1 MLLDKIKALAAQHQ
15 ADNIATRR
23 HLHAH
28 PELSYQ
34 EFETSKYVQARLT
47 EIGIPFT
54 VIATTG
60 VLGIIEGKNP
70 TKRVIALRADM
81 DALPI
86 IEENTIDYKST
97 NEGVMHACG
106 HDVHTTILLGAAKV
120 LWTLRDEFEGTIK
133 LLFQPGE
140 EKNPG
145 GASYMIRDGALENPK
160 PQGIVGLHVHPG
172 LNEGKLSFRKGRV
185 MASADE
191 LYVSIKGPGGHAA
204 TPHQTV
210 DTILVAAQLIQS
222 LQTIISRNRN
232 PQNPSKRVIALRADM
247 DALPI
252 IEENKIDYKSN
263 NDGVMHACG
272 HDVHTTIL
280 LGAAKIL
287 WSLREEF
294 EGTIKLLF
302 QPGEEKNP
310 GGATYMIRDGALE
323 NPKPQGIV
331 GLHVHP
337 GLNEGKL
344 SFRKGRVMA
353 SADELYISIKGPGG
367 HAATPHQTVDTILVA
382 AQLIQ
387 SLQTIIA
394 RNRNPQNPSV
404 LSICSIHGGNT
415 TNVIPSEVK
424 LMGTFRAMDE
434 VWRFQA
440 HDLML
445 QQAKGIAIAT
455 GAEIDFRV
463 DVGYPTV
470 DNEPI
475 LTEAAWRLADAY
487 MGKENVEETEKRMGA
502 EDFGYY
508 SQVIPGCFFRLGVR
522 NESAGIVHNVHTP
535 HFNIDEAAIE
545 QGVGMMAWL
554 GTQL

>member
-1 MLLDKIKALAAQHQ
+1 MLLEKIKSLAAQGQ
-15 ADNIATRR
+15 EENIAMRR
-23 HLHAH
+23 YLHAN

-34 EFETSKYVQARLT
+34 EFETCKFIQTQLT
-47 EIGIPFT
+47 KIGIPFT

-70 TKRVIALRADM
+70 SKRLIALRADM

-86 IEENTIDYKST
+86 IEENEVSYKSK

-106 HDVHTTILLGAAKV
+106 HDVHTTILLGAAKI
-120 LWTLRDEFEGTIK
+120 LWSLRDEFEGTIK

-145 GASYMIRDGALENPK
+145 GASYMIRDGALKNPV
-160 PQGIVGLHVHPG
+160 PLGIIGLHVHPG
-172 LNEGKLSFRKGRV
+172 LPFGKLSFRKGRV

-191 LYVSIKGPGGHAA
+191 LYVSIKSSGGHAA

-210 DTILVAAQLIQS
+210 DTVLVAAQLITS
-222 LQTIISRNRN
+222 LQSIIS
-232 PQNPSKRVIALRADM
+232 
-247 DALPI
+247 
-252 IEENKIDYKSN
+252 
-263 NDGVMHACG
+263 
-272 HDVHTTIL
+272 
-280 LGAAKIL
+280 
-287 WSLREEF
+287 
-294 EGTIKLLF
+294 
-302 QPGEEKNP
+302 
-310 GGATYMIRDGALE
+310 
-323 NPKPQGIV
+323 
-331 GLHVHP
+331 
-337 GLNEGKL
+337 
-344 SFRKGRVMA
+344 
-353 SADELYISIKGPGG
+353 
-367 HAATPHQTVDTILVA
+367 
-382 AQLIQ
+382 
-387 SLQTIIA
+387 

-434 VWRFQA
+434 VWRFKA

-470 DNEPI
+470 DNEPVI
-475 LTEAAWRLADAY
+475 TEAAWKLADQY
-487 MGKENVEETEKRMGA
+487 MGAEHVEETELRMGA

-522 NESAGIVHNVHTP
+522 NESIDAIHNVHTP
-535 HFNIDEAAIE
+535 VFKVDEAAIAH
-545 QGVGMMAWL
+545 GVGMMAWL
-554 GTQL
+554 GVSLFA